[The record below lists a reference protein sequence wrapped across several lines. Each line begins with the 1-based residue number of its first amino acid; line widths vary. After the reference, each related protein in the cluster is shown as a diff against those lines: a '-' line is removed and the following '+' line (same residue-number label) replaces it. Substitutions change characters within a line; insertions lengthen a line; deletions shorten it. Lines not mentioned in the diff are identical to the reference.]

1 MHCNQRIKVLHRKIL
16 VIILTCRKAVIGMKK
31 WIAII
36 SIVIITGGP
45 GFSASMRKQ
54 TEKPAHRRNRIAVIK
69 GRYDKVDTVLDN
81 FHIPYDVLKLKD
93 LENPSSVDGYRAI
106 FVPSGIDTPLEESL
120 DFFASNVRYKSVAL
134 KPDFYEVDKKKIART
149 IWRFIKSG
157 GSAYFS
163 GYSFEYLQAAFDIF
177 DYFAGF
183 PYMGMP
189 ARVEA
194 VLDHD
199 MARFSMKGRM
209 ALYFDHPGWIAVKSA
224 KDSEVMAH
232 ASYETPRGV
241 RTGPVSVFARR
252 GRGEILYTC
261 YDSTLFSPFRR
272 FNVYRIAGAYLLNPL
287 EDMAKKWNQRITA
300 RLVDS
305 IQRYES
311 SRMYRIDLE
320 KGRNAV
326 YFHSAGDFYQIDFIN
341 RDKAL
346 IESHDLFERDQAF
359 FITSKSND
367 FCYIRLYPSTP
378 ARYGMFAIVS
388 ASGMRIFPYFYQIM
402 AALTGALII
411 ASAVAAYRLF
421 LAKGYTGR
429 WRG

>member
-1 MHCNQRIKVLHRKIL
+1 MHKSIATRHACCYIAVL
-16 VIILTCRKAVIGMKK
+16 KAVTGMRK
-31 WIAII
+31 W
-36 SIVIITGGP
+36 IVIIHFIVISAGTGLP
-45 GFSASMRKQ
+45 ASGNMPSQK
-54 TEKPAHRRNRIAVIK
+54 HVHGRNRIAVIR

-81 FHIPYDVLKLKD
+81 FHIPYDVLKLRE
-93 LENPSSVDGYRAI
+93 LENPSSVDGYRAL

-120 DFFASNVRYKSVAL
+120 DIFASNIRYKSVAL

-149 IWRFIKSG
+149 IWRFIQGG

-163 GYSFEYLQAAFDIF
+163 GYSFEYLQAAFKIF
-177 DYFAGF
+177 NFFAGF

-199 MARFSMKGRM
+199 LSRFSMKSTM

-224 KDSEVMAH
+224 VDSVVMAH

-241 RTGPVSVFARR
+241 RTGPITVCARR

-261 YDSTLFSPFRR
+261 YDSTLYSPFRR
-272 FNVYRIAGAYLLNPL
+272 FNVYRIAGGYLLKPL
-287 EDMAKKWNQRITA
+287 EDTAKKWNQKITA

-305 IQRYES
+305 IQRFES
-311 SRMYRIDLE
+311 SGTYRIDLE
-320 KGRNAV
+320 KGLNAV
-326 YFHSAGDFYQIDFIN
+326 YFHSAGDFYQIDIVD

-346 IESHDLFERDQAF
+346 IESHDLFKKDQAF
-359 FITSKSND
+359 FITSKSKD
-367 FCYIRLYPSTP
+367 YCYVRLYPSTR

-388 ASGMRIFPYFYQIM
+388 ASGMRIFPYFHQII
-402 AALTGALII
+402 AALAGVLLI
-411 ASAVAAYRLF
+411 ASAAAAYRLF
-421 LAKGYTGR
+421 LAKGYSGR
-429 WRG
+429 WKG